1 MNSILYNKLLLQA
14 EEAEKR
20 GMIKLAEA
28 VKESVDLN
36 SDEYSYDQLQDDI
49 HQDMWKIASKILTY
63 YDINSVDI
71 EKLDKSLESWATKL
85 VDDLEITLDTNHLKS
100 PMEPKIP
107 GETK

>member
-100 PMEPKIP
+100 PMEPKVP